1 MRECPEEQQF
11 CNSNREC
18 SCCRRQC
25 SCCCRPGPTGPQG
38 PEGPRGFPGPR
49 GPQGLQGDTGPMGPT
64 GPQGIQGDTGPI
76 GPTGPQGIQGDTG
89 PIGPAGTQGIQGIQ
103 GDIGPMGPAGPQG
116 IQGDI
121 GPIGPTGPSEGLNA
135 FGGRFN
141 NSDLTTNLVADT
153 ASVVQ
158 MPSTTSAKGVSYATA
173 NSITITEAGSYYI
186 AYSMYAD
193 FNAAATLTF
202 AVRLN
207 GVNIASSLKS
217 VTETTTAYG
226 FEYAG
231 NTIMQL
237 PVDAVIDIAVTSTAA
252 VAMTFGNR
260 SLVTLNI
267 LRLD

>member
-1 MRECPEEQQF
+1 
-11 CNSNREC
+11 
-18 SCCRRQC
+18 
-25 SCCCRPGPTGPQG
+25 
-38 PEGPRGFPGPR
+38 
-49 GPQGLQGDTGPMGPT
+49 
-64 GPQGIQGDTGPI
+64 
-76 GPTGPQGIQGDTG
+76 
-89 PIGPAGTQGIQGIQ
+89 
-103 GDIGPMGPAGPQG
+103 MGPAGPQG